1 MTRRVP
7 SPWRGRLASRP
18 DEARLDEPTAGERG
32 SMAIEVVVLVPILL
46 LVLSLIVGFG
56 RYVSTQG
63 DARAIAREAVRAA
76 TIARSASTAAVAAQ
90 EAADASTPDDM
101 RCQPVDLGGAYEPG
115 GIITVTVRC
124 RVSWAGLADIGLLGG
139 AEVTATSAAPLD
151 RFRRT
156 DS

>member
-1 MTRRVP
+1 VTALRR
-7 SPWRGRLASRP
+7 SALISRAAAGSRP
-18 DEARLDEPTAGERG
+18 GRGAGDDRG
-32 SMAIEVVVLVPILL
+32 SMAVEVVVLVPILL

-63 DARAIAREAVRAA
+63 DARAVAREAVRAA
-76 TIARSASTAAVAAQ
+76 TIARSQATAAVAAQ
-90 EAADASTPDDM
+90 QAADASTPDDL
-101 RCQPVDLGGAYEPG
+101 RCDPVDLGGTYEPG